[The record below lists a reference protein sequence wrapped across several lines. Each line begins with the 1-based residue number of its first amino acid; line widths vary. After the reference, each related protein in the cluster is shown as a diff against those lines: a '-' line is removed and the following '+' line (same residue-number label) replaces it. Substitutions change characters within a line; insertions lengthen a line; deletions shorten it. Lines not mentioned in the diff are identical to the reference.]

1 MAIKHSPGC
10 GCCDELG
17 CPTVCSSVQYIR
29 QPSSSAPAGRPW
41 NEDTTFTQII
51 TSPSSSGGTTLL
63 AGETI
68 TYKVKACA
76 SSYGLKIEIED
87 CGLGSAKSAGYDGF
101 RIKVND
107 HLQSHLRGE
116 SITPTNVIG
125 TPLEN
130 NLNFGSATYLNCNS
144 LACGGELGGFTF
156 SDTNT
161 DETFFFS
168 EIDHECYRVATV
180 ANGSPGN
187 GVYDRIPPVEAGKLD
202 IFITIEAGDDDIDI
216 GEISYVTGN
225 GTDLTTNHS
234 SHASVAD
241 PATRVRFFRADV
253 EAIFDITDPIA
264 TLTSSHSVNNGGGD
278 TCGGTVT
285 TFQVE
290 TSIDN
295 SQFDGTHVIDLH
307 FSQRA
312 QDWYLTRLNW
322 SDVNSITQWG
332 DSSAVS
338 DFTTFNDTLD
348 QFRDLDSW
356 DHAKVILEYGGFA
369 WEDKEMDLSS
379 RQLAIV
385 SSTTAAT
392 TMLNP
397 YVHHTNPANHIN
409 KYLKEG
415 VSYPSHAGLMGI
427 TVDCANSTHL
437 IDDSD
442 IITNTNSGSRTV
454 WPVTG
459 TDLLIVR
466 EIEPTTYGV
475 NADYDDEYF
484 FSNNASVGAGGTFI
498 SKSGFGTN
506 CKLTYTHTIFG
517 QRSYGRYDN
526 IDDHCPHGSPSWQHS
541 MKFMFLKKGALT
553 DISVYDTDGTTLLFE
568 SAKIYYD
575 ETKPQTHP
583 TDSFVHESNYSPTSA
598 FYSRTLTGMMMMD
611 GVGSFS
617 GNTWGIYIPT
627 TNFGFFALN
636 QEFKVTDFS
645 SFSEK
650 FTLAYADSGSAPA
663 DLPDVSWSFSS
674 TNSSGYKLEATYH
687 R

>member
-10 GCCDELG
+10 TCCVL
-17 CPTVCSSVQYIR
+17 CPDACSSVVYIR
-29 QPSSSAPAGRPW
+29 QPSSSAPVGRPW

-101 RIKVND
+101 RVKVND

-116 SITPTNVIG
+116 SLTPTNVIG
-125 TPLEN
+125 TPAESYP
-130 NLNFGSATYLNCNS
+130 FGSRTYVNCNS
-144 LACGGELGGFTF
+144 LICGGELGGFIF
-156 SDTNT
+156 SDTNLSKT
-161 DETFFFS
+161 LYFS
-168 EIDHECYRVATV
+168 EVDHECYRVGTV
-180 ANGSPGN
+180 APDSPSN
-187 GVYDRIPPVEAGKLD
+187 GVYDRLPPVEAGKLD
-202 IFITIEAGDDDIDI
+202 IFITIEAGDDDIEI
-216 GEISYVTGN
+216 GEISYITGN
-225 GTDLTTNHS
+225 GTDLTTNHYDHVS
-234 SHASVAD
+234 TAD
-241 PATRVRFFRADV
+241 PATSVRFFRADV
-253 EAIFDITDPIA
+253 DAIFDITDPIA
-264 TLTSSHSVNNGGGD
+264 TLTSSHSVNSGGGD

-295 SQFDGTHVIDLH
+295 TQFDGTHVIDLY

-312 QDWYLTRLNW
+312 KDWYITRPHW
-322 SDVNSITQWG
+322 SDLYSITQWG

-369 WEDKEMDLSS
+369 WEDKEMDLTS
-379 RQLAIV
+379 RELTIV

-397 YVHHTNPANHIN
+397 YVHHANPANHIN

-415 VSYPSHAGLMGI
+415 VSYPTHAGLMGI
-427 TVDCANSTHL
+427 TVDCVNSTHV

-442 IITNTNSGSRTV
+442 IVPSTFSGSRTV
-454 WPVTG
+454 WPVMETSEL
-459 TDLLIVR
+459 TLR

-484 FSNNASVGAGGTFI
+484 FSNNASVSPGGTFI

-526 IDDHCPHGSPSWQHS
+526 IDDHCPHGSPSWQYPA
-541 MKFMFLKKGALT
+541 KYMFLKEGALT
-553 DISVYDTDGTTLLFE
+553 DIKVYDTNGTTLLFE
-568 SAKIYYD
+568 SGKIYYD

-583 TDSFVHESNYSPTSA
+583 ADSFVYQSNNAPTSA
-598 FYSRTLTGMMMMD
+598 SYSRTLTGMMMMD
-611 GVGSFS
+611 GTGSFL
-617 GNTWGIYIPT
+617 GNTWGIYIPN
-627 TNFGFFALN
+627 TNFGFFALS
-636 QEFKVTDFS
+636 QKFTVTDFS
-645 SFSEK
+645 GLSET
-650 FTLAYADSGSAPA
+650 FTLSTADSGNSPSA
-663 DLPDVSWSFSS
+663 LPDVTWSFSS